1 MNKIWSQ
8 RGRWSSEW
16 QHGPHVLG
24 SLRGGGYRFEQHPVG
39 WLACLQGLD
48 QELEELEAEETIAA
62 LQRTHGWAITE
73 RV

>member
-1 MNKIWSQ
+1 VSGNTAPTSWARVQ
-8 RGRWSSEW
+8 LL
-16 QHGPHVLG
+16 V
-24 SLRGGGYRFEQHPVG
+24 GGYRFEQHPVG

-62 LQRTHGWAITE
+62 LQRTHGWVITE